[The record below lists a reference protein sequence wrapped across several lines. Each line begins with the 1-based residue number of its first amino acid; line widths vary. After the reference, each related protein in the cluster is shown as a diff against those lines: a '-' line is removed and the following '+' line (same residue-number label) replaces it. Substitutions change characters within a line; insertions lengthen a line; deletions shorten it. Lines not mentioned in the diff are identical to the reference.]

1 MLSSLTFISAFD
13 SITVVAY
20 YALSTIVSKAI
31 IYFECAGIQAAA
43 SEKLDTSADGEQM
56 NGYSAL

>member
-13 SITVVAY
+13 SITVVAWF
-20 YALSTIVSKAI
+20 ALSTIVSNAI
-31 IYFECAGIQAAA
+31 VYFECAGIQAVA
-43 SEKLDTSADGEQM
+43 SESLHTTTEGEQM